1 MVETQYQQRHSGKT
15 GYRGGL
21 QPENLPAVRADS
33 AVVQPKDTN
42 N

>member
-1 MVETQYQQRHSGKT
+1 MLETQYQQRHSAQT

-33 AVVQPKDTN
+33 AVAELKDTN